1 MKKLTWVTELSNEGL
16 EVLSNAYCTMLEE
29 YDYSVEDIEMYM
41 EDLMNEK
48 LSNLEDAVGV
58 DVLEKVM
65 NM

>member
-1 MKKLTWVTELSNEGL
+1 MKKLKWVTELSNEGL
-16 EVLSNAYCTMLEE
+16 EVLANAYHAMLEE

-48 LSNLEDAVGV
+48 LSNLEDAVGL